1 LESALA
7 WWERLMGRPADMV
20 PNETEVAWRATG
32 DSGWIYVVRDPARAG
47 NALVT
52 LLVDDLDRLV
62 TAIAERGLAVERID
76 TVRGVGR
83 KAEFFDPDGNKI
95 TFAEVTAAG

>member
-1 LESALA
+1 VA

-20 PNETEVAWRATG
+20 PNATEVAWRVTG
-32 DSGWIYVVRDPARAG
+32 DSGWIYVVSDPARAG
-47 NALVT
+47 NGLLT
-52 LLVDDLDRLV
+52 LLVDDLDRRV
-62 TAIAERGLAVERID
+62 TELAERGLAVERIE

-83 KAEFFDPDGNKI
+83 NAELFDPDRNKV